1 MSQTM
6 SPCIIPMRHHYRFIK
21 NYMGKLRFTLTNI
34 IFWIVLLL
42 SCLLSENF
50 AVLNSDPLKGFAVD
64 SAFILTISIILLLAL
79 YYFLEHKKN
88 KLTLDKVLLPSLGIA
103 GLLLI
108 FNVMR
113 QDNRVFPN
121 WDNTGTFSMAFSISD
136 RLMASLQVVIWL
148 AVIYAV
154 VFVYNRFRLNKE
166 SLRWVGKIYLIASL
180 LLCLID
186 AFMEGNIILS
196 IFQGTNTSGGL
207 QFLMGN
213 ANIWSLLIF
222 GGFVTA
228 VILSYKRFRWYYYVA
243 MVSLYLFNFFT
254 SCATTTY
261 LCTGLIVIYSIFE
274 IVSVFRTNRRFRI
287 RYIALYL
294 GIVAS
299 LVLTFAAFVWMK
311 VPLFVNLWSFI
322 NNSLFHKEFATMTG
336 RVDIWQ
342 KIFDL
347 LKANPLDFI
356 FGLGHKTGNK
366 ILVEYSTTIR
376 TAHNAIM
383 EMFLRY
389 GLIGACIYIG
399 IVGLTIYA
407 LIKHIQ
413 KKHYR
418 FAIIYGLCFAAIFC
432 HSMTESTTLFTP
444 NVGGLYFSFVFVLP
458 ILNIIQEKHMN
469 ELKQDVI
476 TADVKRGKLNPSLF
490 VYGLI
495 ILAFSVAIAKILN
508 LALYIDI
515 FSTILVSL
523 AVFMISLVIIS
534 LLRKN
539 SEYNPFEIFAN
550 NTFVYY
556 QNLIRKENNNE

>member
-1 MSQTM
+1 
-6 SPCIIPMRHHYRFIK
+6 
-21 NYMGKLRFTLTNI
+21 
-34 IFWIVLLL
+34 
-42 SCLLSENF
+42 
-50 AVLNSDPLKGFAVD
+50 
-64 SAFILTISIILLLAL
+64 
-79 YYFLEHKKN
+79 
-88 KLTLDKVLLPSLGIA
+88 
-103 GLLLI
+103 
-108 FNVMR
+108 
-113 QDNRVFPN
+113 
-121 WDNTGTFSMAFSISD
+121 
-136 RLMASLQVVIWL
+136 
-148 AVIYAV
+148 
-154 VFVYNRFRLNKE
+154 
-166 SLRWVGKIYLIASL
+166 
-180 LLCLID
+180 
-186 AFMEGNIILS
+186 
-196 IFQGTNTSGGL
+196 
-207 QFLMGN
+207 
-213 ANIWSLLIF
+213 
-222 GGFVTA
+222 
-228 VILSYKRFRWYYYVA
+228 
-243 MVSLYLFNFFT
+243 
-254 SCATTTY
+254 
-261 LCTGLIVIYSIFE
+261 
-274 IVSVFRTNRRFRI
+274 
-287 RYIALYL
+287 
-294 GIVAS
+294 
-299 LVLTFAAFVWMK
+299 
-311 VPLFVNLWSFI
+311 
-322 NNSLFHKEFATMTG
+322 MTG

-418 FAIIYGLCFAAIFC
+418 FAIIYGLCFAAIFG

-495 ILAFSVAIAKILN
+495 ILAFSVATAKILN
-508 LALYIDI
+508 LALSIDI

>member
-1 MSQTM
+1 MIYLLFHNLLTSCSTTT
-6 SPCIIPMRHHYRFIK
+6 FIEIVVFVIYSLYEIFSHISEDK
-21 NYMGKLRFTLTNI
+21 KL
-34 IFWIVLLL
+34 
-42 SCLLSENF
+42 
-50 AVLNSDPLKGFAVD
+50 AVKRL
-64 SAFILTISIILLLAL
+64 IS
-79 YYFLEHKKN
+79 FFS
-88 KLTLDKVLLPSLGIA
+88 VIA
-103 GLLLI
+103 GI
-108 FNVMR
+108 
-113 QDNRVFPN
+113 
-121 WDNTGTFSMAFSISD
+121 
-136 RLMASLQVVIWL
+136 
-148 AVIYAV
+148 AV
-154 VFVYNRFRLNKE
+154 VF
-166 SLRWVGKIYLIASL
+166 
-180 LLCLID
+180 
-186 AFMEGNIILS
+186 
-196 IFQGTNTSGGL
+196 
-207 QFLMGN
+207 
-213 ANIWSLLIF
+213 
-222 GGFVTA
+222 
-228 VILSYKRFRWYYYVA
+228 
-243 MVSLYLFNFFT
+243 
-254 SCATTTY
+254 
-261 LCTGLIVIYSIFE
+261 
-274 IVSVFRTNRRFRI
+274 SVF
-287 RYIALYL
+287 
-294 GIVAS
+294 
-299 LVLTFAAFVWMK
+299 VLTK
-311 VPLFVNLWSFI
+311 VPMFVNLWSFI
-322 NNSLFHKEFATMTG
+322 SGSIFQKDFVTMTG
-336 RVDIWQ
+336 RSSIWI
-342 KIFDL
+342 KIFEL
-347 LKANPLDFI
+347 LKGNPLDLI
-356 FGLGHKTGNK
+356 FGLGHKTGNR
-366 ILVEYSTTIR
+366 ILVEYSTTFR

-418 FAIIYGLCFAAIFC
+418 FAIIYGLCFVAIFG

-495 ILAFSVAIAKILN
+495 ILAFSVATAKILN
-508 LALYIDI
+508 LALSIDI